1 MELRA
6 KQRIAL
12 SIYFFLSGIC
22 FATWASRIPTI
33 KTFFNL
39 NDAQLGTILIA
50 MPVSSLIGLPISG
63 WLVSKFDSRIPLIF
77 AFTFFSVSLASIGF
91 ATSTFALVCSISGFA
106 FCLRILNISINTQ
119 SITLQKKYEKR
130 VVGAFHGLWSL
141 GGVVGV
147 GISTLMVTLEI
158 PIQMHML
165 SIAVFGL
172 LVALLTFKFTV
183 KKDKSPSGNKLIISK
198 PDPYIMSLGIL
209 IFFGAV
215 CEGGMF
221 DWSGVFFKEVLHEEV
236 FTYGYL
242 IFMTTMALSRFFS
255 DKLVNVIGILKTYI
269 LSGLLIVVG
278 ILMAVV
284 FKTFWMALAGFFL
297 VGFGTA
303 AIFPVTMSLA
313 GTSKKYSPGMAISII
328 TTYAILG
335 MLIGPP
341 LIGYLAHAFNLEN
354 AFFLFV
360 FIGILF
366 IPVAFK
372 MTKYQMQQD

>member
-12 SIYFFLSGIC
+12 SVYFFLSGIC

-77 AFTFFSVSLASIGF
+77 SFILFSISMASIGF
-91 ATSTFALVCSISGFA
+91 ATSTFALVCAISGFA

-130 VVGAFHGLWSL
+130 VVGAFHGLWSS
-141 GGVVGV
+141 GGVLGV
-147 GISTLMVTLEI
+147 GISTLMLKYNVS
-158 PIQMHML
+158 IQMHML
-165 SIAVFGL
+165 SMAIFGL
-172 LVALLTFKFTV
+172 VVALLTFKYTV
-183 KKDKSPSGNKLIISK
+183 KNDKAPSGNKLIISK

-242 IFMTTMALSRFFS
+242 TFMITMALSRFFS
-255 DKLVNVIGILKTYI
+255 DKLVNIIGILKTYI
-269 LSGLLIVVG
+269 LSGLLIAIG
-278 ILMAVV
+278 ILMAVI
-284 FKTFWMALAGFFL
+284 FKTFWMALAGFFF

-303 AIFPVTMSLA
+303 AIFPVTLSLA

-354 AFFLFV
+354 AFYLFV
-360 FIGILF
+360 IIGVLF
-366 IPVAFK
+366 IPMAFK
-372 MTKYQMQQD
+372 MMSYQLKQQ

>member
-33 KTFFNL
+33 KTFFDL

-77 AFTFFSVSLASIGF
+77 AFTFFSISLASIGF

-183 KKDKSPSGNKLIISK
+183 KNDKSPSGNRLIISK

-269 LSGLLIVVG
+269 LSGSLIAVG

-372 MTKYQMQQD
+372 MMKYQMKQD